1 MEESNIW
8 VIGIVAL
15 AVGALIG
22 YLMGRSGGNNNDQQQ
37 ELDDARKELE
47 EYKAKVAGHFEET
60 AEMVNQMTESYRG
73 VYQKLATGAQ
83 TLCDAETARSIE
95 SSMVPQLTAQ
105 KEVEAEEVETTTE
118 APADEAVVEP
128 PRDYAPKKPDE
139 EGTLSESYGIKDEKA
154 DAAASEEDKSES
166 MTEQPEQ
173 SPKA

>member
-8 VIGIVAL
+8 VIGVVAL

-22 YLMGRSGGNNNDQQQ
+22 YLMGRSGNAGNDQQQ
-37 ELDDARKELE
+37 ALDDARKELE
-47 EYKAKVAGHFEET
+47 DYKSKVAGHFEET

-95 SSMVPQLTAQ
+95 SSMVPQLTVQ
-105 KEVEAEEVETTTE
+105 KEVEAQEVSETTE
-118 APADEAVVEP
+118 AVNEEPSVEP

-139 EGTLSESYGIKDEKA
+139 EGTLSESYGITEEKA
-154 DAAASEEDKSES
+154 ETEAEETTADESSEQKEANSK
-166 MTEQPEQ
+166 P
-173 SPKA
+173 